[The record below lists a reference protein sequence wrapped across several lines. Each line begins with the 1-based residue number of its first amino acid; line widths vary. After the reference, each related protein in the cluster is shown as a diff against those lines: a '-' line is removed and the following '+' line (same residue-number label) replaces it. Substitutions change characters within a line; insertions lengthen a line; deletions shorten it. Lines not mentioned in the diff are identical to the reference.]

1 MTYKIKDN
9 EVAVS
14 REIYW
19 LPIDKDTPRSVKV
32 LAINKERCGVAQFAE
47 LHHHET
53 WFDHW
58 HPLPRFQKGQN
69 TDRK

>member
-19 LPIDKDTPRSVKV
+19 LPIDADTPRSVKV
-32 LAINKERCGVAQFAE
+32 LAINKDQGGIAQFAE
-47 LHHHET
+47 LHHRET
-53 WFDHW
+53 WYTHW
-58 HPLPRFQKGQN
+58 FPLPRMPKE
-69 TDRK
+69 DSP

>member
-58 HPLPRFQKGQN
+58 HPLPRFQEGQN
-69 TDRK
+69 ADRK

>member
-9 EVAVS
+9 VVAVS

-32 LAINKERCGVAQFAE
+32 LAINKEKCGVAQFAE

-53 WFDHW
+53 WFDYW
-58 HPLPRFQKGQN
+58 SPLPKFKN
-69 TDRK
+69 AVD